1 MPEHPFRARHRLTH
15 ARDFQAVFSNRLA
28 KARGPLTVFLLPNT
42 HPTHRLGLS
51 IGRRVGGAVVR
62 VQLKRH
68 IREAF
73 RLDRPVYPVQSN
85 SGYYD
90 IVVSARAHKPLS
102 LNDYRARL
110 REGVESAHR
119 ELTKRKSRTDPST
132 QPTPPS
138 PQ

>member
-42 HPTHRLGLS
+42 QATHRLGLS

-73 RLDRPVYPVQSN
+73 RLDRPVYPIRPGG
-85 SGYYD
+85 GYYD

-102 LNDYRARL
+102 INDYRSRL
-110 REGVESAHR
+110 RESIEAAHR
-119 ELTKRKSRTDPST
+119 ELVKRQSKTDLSHPPT
-132 QPTPPS
+132 QP
-138 PQ
+138 

>member
-15 ARDFQAVFSNRLA
+15 ARDFQAVFSHRLA
-28 KARGPLTVFLLPNT
+28 KARGPLTVFLLPNAQ
-42 HPTHRLGLS
+42 PNHRLGLS

-73 RLDRPVYPVQSN
+73 RLDRPVYPTRPDD
-85 SGYYD
+85 GYYD

-110 REGVESAHR
+110 REGIESAHR
-119 ELTKRKSRTDPST
+119 ELNKRQSKTDPST
-132 QPTPPS
+132 PPPTQP
-138 PQ
+138 

>member
-73 RLDRPVYPVQSN
+73 RLDRPVYPNQT
-85 SGYYD
+85 GGGHYD

-110 REGVESAHR
+110 REGIEAAHR
-119 ELTKRKSRTDPST
+119 ELVKRQSKTDLSHPPT
-132 QPTPPS
+132 QP
-138 PQ
+138 